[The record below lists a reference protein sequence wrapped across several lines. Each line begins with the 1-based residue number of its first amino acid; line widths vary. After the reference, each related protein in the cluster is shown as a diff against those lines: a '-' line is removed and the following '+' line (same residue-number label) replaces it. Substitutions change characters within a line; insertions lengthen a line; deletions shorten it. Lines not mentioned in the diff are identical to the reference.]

1 MDDIAIKNSKKARD
15 LFKKIN
21 TFFNKDDG
29 IKFIKWLDEIKVY
42 NITDNKIPG
51 LLNTSKISVETSRE
65 DSTYNLILLW
75 IIENID
81 KFKDYDL
88 NGIPNSSFTDIEDYM
103 KNNDQSKTGHKEI
116 SSKKHFKDE
125 DEIKR

>member
-88 NGIPNSSFTDIEDYM
+88 NGIPNSSFTD
-103 KNNDQSKTGHKEI
+103 
-116 SSKKHFKDE
+116 
-125 DEIKR
+125 RPA